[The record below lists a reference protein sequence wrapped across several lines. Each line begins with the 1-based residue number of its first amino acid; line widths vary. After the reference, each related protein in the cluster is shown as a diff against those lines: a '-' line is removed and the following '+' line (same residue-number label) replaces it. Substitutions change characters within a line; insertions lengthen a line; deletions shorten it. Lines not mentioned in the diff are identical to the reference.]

1 MKRVAS
7 NELRPTCP
15 ELINSR
21 RDRMI
26 PFRKFQVH
34 DVGNETV
41 KNIAF
46 CVIFLIN
53 IIIYIRIPY
62 IQSGHVIE
70 YPMVN

>member
-15 ELINSR
+15 RELINSR

-46 CVIFLIN
+46 CGIFLIN
-53 IIIYIRIPY
+53 IIIYIRTPY
-62 IQSGHVIE
+62 TVGTCH
-70 YPMVN
+70 